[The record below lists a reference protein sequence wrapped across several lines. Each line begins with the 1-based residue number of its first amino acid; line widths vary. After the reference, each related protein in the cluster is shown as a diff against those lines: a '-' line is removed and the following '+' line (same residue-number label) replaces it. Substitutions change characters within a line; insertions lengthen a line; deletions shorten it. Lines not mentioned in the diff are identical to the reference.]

1 MITDKM
7 LKSTVETSSTLQRGE
22 AYYRS
27 GRVKNLRLDKENFSI
42 SARVMGTVYY
52 DVSVYFNT
60 MWEIEDYDCDCPAY
74 HEYAGACKHIVAVLR
89 YMQTN
94 WNSYFRKN
102 SGILGKNELEL
113 LNYFERMSG
122 DMQTSCN
129 AKIIPEYHFDLT
141 YNGQKS
147 SYLDFSVG
155 NVQRMY
161 VLRDI
166 QKFLIAVRHQT
177 PLSYG
182 KSFTYDY
189 NTVFDTTSQA
199 LVDMMTGD
207 NPGTAHGYYYGGAER
222 VYALNNI
229 NIHKFFDIMKD
240 NSFIG
245 HICGKAET
253 IHVEQGNPPFRLD
266 VAENGETIKT
276 TLDLQGS
283 RYYGLDNDFRHIY
296 HKGVI
301 YKTTEEFAR
310 TVKPLFKCFA
320 AQKFP
325 EISIPKSEA
334 SRFFVSV
341 LPQLQKAAEVSV
353 DTALNDK
360 YVSEP
365 LTAKIY
371 LDRLD
376 DGISARLEFSYG
388 DLVFHPLKNEYTST
402 IEGKTVLRN
411 LAKEKKI
418 CSVLEKQGFQA
429 KDALYTMFDD
439 NSLFEFLT
447 GGVNELTSLGEV
459 FYSDAFKNMTIR
471 DKGRISAG
479 VRFSMDSD
487 SLELTL
493 QYEDTEGAELSELL
507 HSYKLKRR
515 FHRLKNGSFVT
526 LTQDSG
532 FDTAATLLEQ
542 MDVNH
547 LKEKTV
553 SLPKYR
559 AMYIESLAK
568 EENGLKLTCSD
579 DFKSF
584 TESISK
590 PGKSSFPVPK
600 EINGELRDYQ
610 KTGFKWLKTLS
621 HYGMGGI
628 LADDMGLGKTLQV
641 LAFILSEKGKGRMPS
656 IVVAPTSLVY
666 NWLDEV
672 RKFTPQLKAVAV
684 SGTVKEREEQLKEAA
699 DADLVITSYALIR
712 RDMEKYSDFTFNY
725 CFADEAQHIKNH
737 NTQNAQAV
745 KSLNAKGCFALTGT
759 PVENSLAEL
768 WSIFDFVLPGY
779 LHNHTKFSVRYE
791 NPIVR
796 NDDKSAKKE
805 LSRHISPFIMRRL
818 KKDVL
823 KELPEKI
830 ESRMICGMTAEQSK
844 LYDAYLMKAK
854 SEFEEE
860 IAANGFDR
868 SQIKILALLTRLR
881 QLCCHPS
888 LFLENYKGKSGKME
902 TLSEVLADAR
912 IGGHRVLLFSQFT
925 SMLNIIRTSLD
936 KEKIS
941 HFYLDGSTKPME
953 RMNMVNAFN
962 QGERDVFLISLKA
975 GGTGLNLTGADMVIH
990 FDPWWNPAVEDQAT
1004 DRAYRIGQ
1012 QNVVQVFK
1020 LIAKGTIEEKI
1031 FELQQK
1037 KKELIDSVI
1046 KPGESFISKMK
1057 AEDIR
1062 SLFER

>member
-1 MITDKM
+1 MITDETIM
-7 LKSTVETSSTLQRGE
+7 STVEISSSLHRGYD
-22 AYYRS
+22 YYRS
-27 GRVKNLRLDKENFSI
+27 GRVKNVQVDKENFSV
-42 SARVMGTVYY
+42 SARVIGSYYY
-52 DVSVYFNT
+52 DVHIYFDEL
-60 MWEIEDYDCDCPAY
+60 WKLDYFDCDCPAY
-74 HEYAGACKHIVAVLR
+74 YEYDGACKHVVAVLK
-89 YMQTN
+89 YLQTN
-94 WNSYFRKN
+94 WNNYFKRDGNK
-102 SGILGKNELEL
+102 LGRNEQEL
-113 LNYFERMSG
+113 LNYFERLSG
-122 DMQTSCN
+122 NMQASCN
-129 AKIIPEYHFDLT
+129 ANIIPEYHFDLA

-147 SYLDFSVG
+147 SYLDFTIG
-155 NVQRMY
+155 NSQRMY
-161 VLRDI
+161 VMRDI
-166 QKFLIAVRHQT
+166 QKFLNAVRHQSS
-177 PLSYG
+177 LNYG
-182 KSFTYDY
+182 KSFTYNCD
-189 NTVFDTTSQA
+189 TVFDPDSQA

-207 NPGTAHGYYYGGAER
+207 NPGTAYGYYYGGAER
-222 VYALNNI
+222 VYALNNM

-240 NSFIG
+240 SSFKG

-253 IHVEQGNPPFRLD
+253 LRVEQGNPPFRLD
-266 VAENGETIKT
+266 VTDNDATIKT
-276 TLDLQGS
+276 NLDVQGNS
-283 RYYGLDNDFRHIY
+283 YYGLDSDFRHIY
-296 HKGVI
+296 HKGVV
-301 YKTTEEFAR
+301 YKTTEDFAR
-310 TVKPLFKCFA
+310 TMKPLFKCFA
-320 AQKFP
+320 AQKMP

-334 SRFFVSV
+334 SRFFISV
-341 LPQLQKAAEVSV
+341 LPQLQKTAEVNV
-353 DTALNDK
+353 EAVLKDK

-371 LDRLD
+371 LDRID
-376 DGISARLEFSYG
+376 DGVSARLEFSYG
-388 DLVFHPLKNEYTST
+388 DLVFNPLKSEEIS
-402 IEGKTVLRN
+402 IPEGKTVLKN
-411 LAKEKKI
+411 HAKERNI
-418 CSVLEKQGFQA
+418 CSALEKQGFRVEYE
-429 KDALYTMFDD
+429 LYAMYDD
-439 NSLFEFLT
+439 DSLFEFLT
-447 GGVNELTSLGEV
+447 GGVNELTTLGEV
-459 FYSDAFKNMTIR
+459 FYSDAFKNMTVR
-471 DKGRISAG
+471 EKGKVSAG

-493 QYEDTEGAELSELL
+493 QYEDSEVDELAELLR
-507 HSYKLKRR
+507 SYKLKKR

-532 FDTAATLLEQ
+532 FDTAATLLDE
-542 MDVNH
+542 MDIKN

-559 AMYIESLAK
+559 AMYLDSLSK
-568 EENGLKLTCSD
+568 EKNGLDIERSS

-584 TESISK
+584 ADKVSK
-590 PGKSSFPVPK
+590 PAKNSFPIPQG
-600 EINGELRDYQ
+600 INGELRDYQ
-610 KTGFKWLKTLS
+610 KTGFKWLKTLG

-641 LAFILSEKGKGRMPS
+641 LAFILSEKEKSDLPN

-684 SGTVKEREEQLKEAA
+684 SGTVKEREEQLKEAK

-712 RDMEKYSDFTFNY
+712 RDMEKYQNFKFNY

-745 KSLNAKGCFALTGT
+745 KSINSKGCFALTGT
-759 PVENSLAEL
+759 PVENSLTEL
-768 WSIFDFVLPGY
+768 WSIFDFVMPGY

-791 NPIVR
+791 SPIVR

-805 LSRHISPFIMRRL
+805 LSRHINPFIMRRL

-823 KELPEKI
+823 TELPDKI
-830 ESRMICGMTAEQSK
+830 ESRMICAMTTEQSK

-854 SEFEEE
+854 REFEEE
-860 IAANGFDR
+860 IASNGFER

-902 TLSEVLADAR
+902 SLFEVLSDAKD
-912 IGGHRVLLFSQFT
+912 GGHRILLFSQFT

-953 RMNMVNAFN
+953 RMNMVNSFN
-962 QGERDVFLISLKA
+962 QGEKDVFLISLKA

-1012 QNVVQVFK
+1012 KNVVQVFK

-1037 KKELIDSVI
+1037 KRELIDSVI
-1046 KPGESFISKMK
+1046 KPGESLISKMK